1 MKLTNNTKF
10 FIRWFMILLMI
21 GVYLGKIILIALDFG
36 ITIKYK
42 GSFYDKSVPAETC
55 RAIAELYEGY
65 FDQLL
70 VVSFSGSIIAMV
82 LILIIFKKVR

>member
-1 MKLTNNTKF
+1 MKLANNTKF
-10 FIRWFMILLMI
+10 FIRWFMILLVI
-21 GVYLGKIILIALDFG
+21 GIYLGKIIFIALDFA

>member
-10 FIRWFMILLMI
+10 FIRWFMILLVI
-21 GVYLGKIILIALDFG
+21 GIYLGKITLIALDFG

-42 GSFYDKSVPAETC
+42 GSFYDKSIPVETC

>member
-10 FIRWFMILLMI
+10 FIRWFMILLVI

-36 ITIKYK
+36 LTIKYK
-42 GSFYDKSVPAETC
+42 GSFYDKSVPAEKC

-70 VVSFSGSIIAMV
+70 AVSFGGAIIAIV
-82 LILIIFKKVR
+82 LILIIFKKLR

>member
-10 FIRWFMILLMI
+10 YIRWFMILLVT

-70 VVSFSGSIIAMV
+70 AVSFGGAIIAIV
-82 LILIIFKKVR
+82 LILIIFKKLR